1 MALLSLSA
9 EIKEAKGAME
19 AMKRPMA
26 QEMNNLRK
34 ENENMNREIARLMGQ
49 IRELAA
55 LQAS

>member
-1 MALLSLSA
+1 MLTLSA

-19 AMKRPMA
+19 AIKRPMA